1 MTVEA
6 AGLRRL
12 RARAEAV
19 AVAVA
24 VAAARARAHAR
35 ARDAGP
41 GERWAARRA
50 LGFDLLVA
58 MAATIAELSLLLN
71 DDHWARPSTVVLAVS
86 SGGALTARRRVP
98 WRVLLATLA
107 LAGAL
112 VATGDSPGGVP
123 VLVALFTVAERADRR
138 RALAALVP
146 TAVLLAALSIV
157 SVPVTAGV
165 WALGAYARTRQRYV
179 RALEERA
186 EDLRREQEQLARIAV
201 HEERAS
207 IARELHDIVAHSVTV
222 MLIGVRGARDV
233 LHTSP
238 DRAND
243 TLARVEKSGE
253 QSLAELRRMLTVLRT
268 PGTPADSHP
277 AFSLGD
283 LTGLVAE
290 YRAAGLPVELR
301 VTGEQTSLPEGL
313 ELSAYR
319 IIEEALTNAAKHARP
334 SRVTVTLTYR
344 ARDLGIE
351 VVNDGVAAESAGSS
365 IFGGARD
372 VPVAADSAR
381 HGLIGMRERAAVLG
395 GELEFGHQDDGWFR
409 VAARFPAGERT

>member
-19 AVAVA
+19 AAAVAVA
-24 VAAARARAHAR
+24 VAAAATRVRG
-35 ARDAGP
+35 AGP

-58 MAATIAELSLLLN
+58 VAATIAELSLLLN
-71 DDHWARPSTVVLAVS
+71 DDHLARTSTVVLAVS
-86 SGGALTARRRVP
+86 SGGALTARRRAP

-123 VLVALFTVAERADRR
+123 ALVALFTVAERADRR

-165 WALGAYARTRQRYV
+165 WALGAYARTHQRYV

-186 EDLRREQEQLARIAV
+186 ADLQREQEQLARIAV

-238 DRAND
+238 DRAD
-243 TLARVEKSGE
+243 ETLARVERSGE
-253 QSLAELRRMLTVLRT
+253 QSLVELRRMLAVLRA
-268 PGTPADSHP
+268 PGTPADARP
-277 AFSLGD
+277 APSLGD
-283 LTGLVAE
+283 LARLVAE

-301 VTGEQTSLPEGL
+301 VTGEPRSLPDGL

-319 IIEEALTNAAKHARP
+319 IVEEALTNAVKHARP
-334 SRVTVTLTYR
+334 SQVVITL
-344 ARDLGIE
+344 AHRDHGLDIE
-351 VVNDGVAAESAGSS
+351 VVNDGVAAEP
-365 IFGGARD
+365 ARTPILGD
-372 VPVAADSAR
+372 TRNAPVTAAPAR
-381 HGLIGMRERAAVLG
+381 HGLIGMRERTSVLG
-395 GELEFGHQDDGWFR
+395 GELEFGHQRGGWFR
-409 VAARFPAGERT
+409 VAAHLPAGGGT